1 MPVGHHRDAVGYS
14 ERPRSV
20 RPRNQGNAYGQNNG
34 DVDVDFVESSNNNTY
49 AQAECLDE
57 RDLWTAGLDNESD
70 YDIEMDAEY
79 DVSSKTSHEPMAA
92 VQMPDIA
99 AMVIPKRLTDDQ
111 ITGRDRM

>member
-1 MPVGHHRDAVGYS
+1 MQNQPLMPVGHRRDAGYHP

-34 DVDVDFVESSNNNTY
+34 DVDVDFVESSNNTH
-49 AQAECLDE
+49 AHAECLDK

-79 DVSSKTSHEPMAA
+79 DVSSKTSHEPMA

-99 AMVIPKRLTDDQ
+99 AMVIPKRLTD
-111 ITGRDRM
+111 